1 MFNFIRV
8 SFPEADSG
16 PTAVYSAEIIQE
28 KYKHDIIK
36 IKFRDWDVSYDVLNP
51 GSPVQVTITGVTEQK
66 NIYGYIHHIKPDRTP
81 GKNFTEMVVI
91 GASYPF
97 RQPSQKIYQDS
108 PAGHIHFQDF

>member
-66 NIYGYIHHIKPDRTP
+66 NIFSIFNSDFISILIAYLVKKCILILL
-81 GKNFTEMVVI
+81 KNF
-91 GASYPF
+91 
-97 RQPSQKIYQDS
+97 PSI
-108 PAGHIHFQDF
+108 